1 MSSEGLTIGYSGLSH
16 LGLVHAVA
24 SASKGL
30 KIIARDSSLSKI
42 ENLQNSH
49 TDINEP
55 LLTELLINNKKNLKF
70 TTEVKDLVNCDIIF
84 VSLDVETDIS
94 GKSELSFVSNS
105 IEEILEVID
114 TSSILVILSQ
124 IPPGFTRKINNRYSK
139 FLIYCQVET
148 LVFGEAIDRALFPE
162 RFIVGCMGPNIK
174 LNKKYRKFLKMFNC
188 PVLPMLYESAELTK
202 ISINAFLAASVTM
215 SNTLAEIS
223 EIIGANW
230 SDVIPSLKLD
240 KRIGQ
245 YSYVKPGLGLSGGN
259 IERDLYTIAQLGK
272 KCGTHFNTVNAIIEN
287 SQHRKDWLWRIFKET
302 RTFEIK
308 NSRIAVL
315 GLSYKENTSSIKNA
329 PSIDFI
335 RQLSEYRV
343 SVHDP
348 VVKTTLPDFVTFYEK
363 IYDCIKDVDLLV
375 LATPWSDYK
384 NLDLARVKEIMKGI
398 TVIDPFELINYD
410 LAREMGFLHICLG
423 KKP

>member
-30 KIIARDSSLSKI
+30 KIIARDSSVRKI
-42 ENLQNSH
+42 KNLQNDH

-55 LLTELLINNKKNLKF
+55 SLTELLINNKKNLKF
-70 TTEVKDLVNCDIIF
+70 TTEVKDLLNCDIIF

-94 GKSELSFVSNS
+94 GKSELSFVRTC
-105 IEEILEVID
+105 IDEILEVID
-114 TSSILVILSQ
+114 ESCVLVILSQ
-124 IPPGFTRKINNRYSK
+124 IPPGFTRKINSKYSK
-139 FLIYCQVET
+139 FIIYCQVET
-148 LVFGEAIDRALFPE
+148 LIFGEAIDRALFPE
-162 RFIVGCMGPNIK
+162 RFIVGCIEPNMK
-174 LNKKYRKFLKMFNC
+174 LNEKYHKFLKMFNC

-240 KRIGQ
+240 KRIGH

-259 IERDLYTIAQLGK
+259 IERDLHTIAQLGK
-272 KCGTHFNTVNAIIEN
+272 KCGTHVNTVNAIIEN
-287 SQHRKDWLWRIFKET
+287 SQHRKDWLWRIFKDT
-302 RTFEIK
+302 SIFEIK

-329 PSIDFI
+329 PSLNFI
-335 RQLSEYRV
+335 SKLSEYRV

-348 VVKTTLPDFVTFYEK
+348 VVKTALPNFVTFYEK

-375 LATPWSDYK
+375 IATPWQDYK
-384 NLDLARVKEIMKGI
+384 NLDLDKVKESMHGI
-398 TVIDPFELINYD
+398 TIIDPFELINYD

-423 KKP
+423 KKL